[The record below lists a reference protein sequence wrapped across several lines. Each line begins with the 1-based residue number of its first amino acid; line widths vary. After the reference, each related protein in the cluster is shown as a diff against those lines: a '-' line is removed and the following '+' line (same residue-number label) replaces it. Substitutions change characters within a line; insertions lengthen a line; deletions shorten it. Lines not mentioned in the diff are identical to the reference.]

1 MVFFHIRGCLME
13 LTKIQKTRVSVC
25 QQTMR
30 NLGKEYT
37 FDEIVDLCFRCGLT
51 DFERFVEYSNDDYRK
66 G

>member
-1 MVFFHIRGCLME
+1 ME